1 MTEIGGLGKEY
12 SIDAQYLDAIAVF
25 YIKGII
31 DGTFEWSDLQGKG
44 APTIWLD
51 LKGIHAFNSSGIRTW
66 CDEKRMRL
74 SFGSANI
81 ELFHVPSPV
90 LDAFIMIPRLADL
103 FSIKSFFAARFCETC
118 DEERDVLV
126 TDYETYFN
134 ACSCPCKVCG
144 SETVEDVLPGHYDII
159 FGTSSKKT
167 A

>member
-1 MTEIGGLGKEY
+1 MQKEY
-12 SIDAQYLDAIAVF
+12 TIDAQYLEAVAVF
-25 YIKGII
+25 YIHGVI

-51 LKGIHAFNSSGIRTW
+51 LKDIKAFNSSGIRTW

-74 SFGSANI
+74 TFGAAKI

-90 LDAFIMIPRLADL
+90 LDAFIMIPRLTEL
-103 FSIKSFFAARFCETC
+103 FSIKSFFAARYCEAC
-118 DEERDVLV
+118 AEEREVLV
-126 TDYETYFN
+126 TDYEAYFN
-134 ACSCPCKVCG
+134 ACPCPCKECG
-144 SETVEDVLPGHYDII
+144 SETVEDVLPGHYDLI